1 MPPTGRPDNPRRSAL
16 YVKPTVRDIRPHARY
31 EPPSV
36 RDLGA
41 QLPAGVASGHDPGSG
56 ALRKPAPY
64 EEPTVRDIVPVSRSA
79 RAQASDRAETR
90 ILTVFRIPIW
100 AMLVFVLTM
109 LSVYFLGLEV
119 IDYYQMEGI
128 LF

>member
-36 RDLGA
+36 RDLGSPP
-41 QLPAGVASGHDPGSG
+41 PAGMDDPGSG

-90 ILTVFRIPIW
+90 ILTVFRVPIW

-128 LF
+128 LY